1 MIRKYD
7 AIQRSKKLN
16 PSHSNHL
23 QNILTRIV
31 VVVVV
36 VVVVDTKQKFL
47 NCGSG
52 IILLCEVRLV
62 FLFEISR

>member
-1 MIRKYD
+1 MPYKGRKEV
-7 AIQRSKKLN
+7 N
-16 PSHSNHL
+16 PSHSKHL
-23 QNILTRIV
+23 QNIPTRI
-31 VVVVV
+31 

-47 NCGSG
+47 NYGSG

>member
-1 MIRKYD
+1 MLRKYD
-7 AIQRSKKLN
+7 ANQKLKKVN
-16 PSHSNHL
+16 PSHSKHL

-31 VVVVV
+31 FVVVVV
-36 VVVVDTKQKFL
+36 DDTKQKFL

-62 FLFEISR
+62 VLFEISR

>member
-7 AIQRSKKLN
+7 AIQRSKRSEFISLETFAKY
-16 PSHSNHL
+16 
-23 QNILTRIV
+23 ILTRIV
-31 VVVVV
+31 VVD
-36 VVVVDTKQKFL
+36 DTKQKFL

>member
-7 AIQRSKKLN
+7 ANQRLKKVN
-16 PSHSNHL
+16 PSHSKHL

-36 VVVVDTKQKFL
+36 VVVVADTKQKFL

-52 IILLCEVRLV
+52 IIL
-62 FLFEISR
+62 

>member
-16 PSHSNHL
+16 PSHSKHL
-23 QNILTRIV
+23 QNILTRI
-31 VVVVV
+31 VVV

-47 NCGSG
+47 NCGSE